1 MIVPF
6 SGTSIGVF
14 IGLTL
19 VLGGGAAI
27 LTGQAIA
34 GTWRPAWQVMFASLG
49 LGIADRFLVFALF
62 DGQLFSATGYVF
74 DTAVIM
80 AFGLVAY
87 RLAWVRNMVTQYPWL
102 YERAGPWRIRER
114 G

>member
-6 SGTSIGVF
+6 SGTSLGVF

-49 LGIADRFLVFALF
+49 LGIANRFLVFALF
-62 DGQLFSATGYVF
+62 DGQLFSIAGYMF
-74 DTAVIM
+74 DTAGIM
-80 AFGLVAY
+80 ALGLIAY
-87 RLAWVRNMVTQYPWL
+87 RLAWVRNMVAQYPWL
-102 YERAGPWRIRER
+102 YERAGFWRIRER

>member
-6 SGTSIGVF
+6 SGTTIGVF
-14 IGLTL
+14 IGVTL

-34 GTWRPAWQVMFASLG
+34 STWRPAWQVVFAGFGLG
-49 LGIADRFLVFALF
+49 LADRFLVFSLF
-62 DGQLFSATGYVF
+62 GGQLFSLVGVLF
-74 DTAVIM
+74 DTAVIT
-80 AFGLVAY
+80 AFGLIAY

-102 YERAGPWRIRER
+102 YERAGPWRVRDR
-114 G
+114 R